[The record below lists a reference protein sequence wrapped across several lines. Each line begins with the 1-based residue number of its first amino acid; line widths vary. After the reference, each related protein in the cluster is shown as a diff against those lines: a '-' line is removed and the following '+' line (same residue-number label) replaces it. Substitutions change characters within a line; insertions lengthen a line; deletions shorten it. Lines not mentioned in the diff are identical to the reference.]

1 MENPDPQRHKCSLF
15 EEEIAAITYNS
26 GGTYTLGALL
36 EVQCLC
42 IFKRLI
48 FFTRRFGWRAVDG
61 KRYLESKASSILGT
75 LT

>member
-36 EVQCLC
+36 EVQYLC
-42 IFKRLI
+42 ILKELF
-48 FFTRRFGWRAVDG
+48 FFTRRFG
-61 KRYLESKASSILGT
+61 
-75 LT
+75 